1 MKEGEIISQKKIA
14 LVTGGTKG
22 IGLQIV
28 KRLSEDGYIVLSNSQ
43 TKKSFEET
51 LEDLGE
57 MKKYVIMQCAD
68 IAIPSQVRD
77 MMRRIENRYGGLD
90 LLVNNAGIDEPHLL
104 LEYEDEVFRKI
115 LNINLFGKFL
125 CIKYA
130 AKLLQGRKNSS
141 IILISSRL
149 SEKPI
154 REASAYCCSQAGVR
168 MLTKVAALELAPIR
182 VNCIIPGFTD
192 TGMNRTIFP
201 DEEYWDEIKQE
212 IPLQIIKNGE
222 DIAEMISFLSSERG
236 SYITGGTFWV
246 DGGLSLL

>member
-1 MKEGEIISQKKIA
+1 M
-14 LVTGGTKG
+14 VTGGTKG

-28 KRLSEDGYIVLSNSQ
+28 KRLSEEGYIVLSNSR
-43 TKKSFEET
+43 TEESFKES
-51 LEDLGE
+51 LEDLGKT
-57 MKKYVIMQCAD
+57 KKYVFMECAD
-68 IAIPSQVRD
+68 ITVPSQVID
-77 MMRRIENRYGGLD
+77 MMGRIEIRYGGLD

-130 AKLLQGRKNSS
+130 AKLLQRRKNSS
-141 IILISSRL
+141 IVLISSRL

-154 REASAYCCSQAGVR
+154 CEASAYCCSQAGVR

-192 TGMNRTIFP
+192 TEMNRTIFP
-201 DEEYWDEIKQE
+201 DKEYWDKMNKN
-212 IPLQIIKNGE
+212 IPLQKIKKGE
-222 DIAEMISFLSSERG
+222 DIASMISFLSSESG
-236 SYITGGTFWV
+236 SYMTGGTFWV